1 MLQNIFKQ
9 VINKFIGDINKL
21 DYNSKP
27 FYESLRKYLVDAKD
41 IIVKFSN
48 LATKMPPTALVQGN
62 NINNNTIFTDGQIQL
77 LNASFSK
84 ISIETLQE
92 N

>member
-21 DYNSKP
+21 DFNQKP
-27 FYESLRKYLVDAKD
+27 SYDSLRKYLVDAKD

-48 LATKMPPTALVQGN
+48 LATKMPATQGT
-62 NINNNTIFTDGQIQL
+62 NINNNTIFTDG
-77 LNASFSK
+77 
-84 ISIETLQE
+84 
-92 N
+92 